1 MSQSQVEVAQASVA
15 RRVKSFTR
23 DSEPFTLSADFIE
36 RYVGQQPAW
45 GEVGYVTY
53 RRTYARSLDSVPTR
67 IRNLGRHYGLR
78 EHEEFWLTAVRVVE
92 GCFLLQQQ
100 HCTESR
106 LPWSNQKAQK
116 SAQDMFDRLW
126 TFKWLPPGRGLW
138 MMGTER
144 VLDGRAGAA
153 AFNCGAV
160 TTSNI
165 DDDLATPFCW
175 LMDMSML
182 GVGVGFDCTGAGTI
196 VIQEPEVDGLPHVV
210 ADSREG
216 WVGALRVVLNAFTGK
231 NKLPRGFD
239 TSSVRE
245 YGAAILGFGGTA
257 SGPGPL
263 LEMLTAIIRIL
274 TNLQGQL
281 ITTLAIVDIANIIGR
296 CVVAGNVRRSALL
309 AAAPLAGSDFINFK
323 DYTKYPKR
331 GNWGWASNNS
341 ILAEIGMDY
350 TEVARSTGH
359 NGEPGFLWLENMRR
373 FGRMKDAANDR
384 DHNVVATNP
393 CGEITLEDRELCN
406 ICSVYPAAHD
416 SYEDFERTI
425 KMAYLYNKT
434 VTLISTHDNATNAV
448 MLRNRRIGVSA
459 AGIAQAEAKHG
470 RRTLMGWLDR
480 GYGYVRRLDAI
491 YSDWLCIPRSIKT
504 TTVKPDGT
512 SALLNGATPGVHYAH
527 NEFYMRV
534 IRFDSGSPL
543 VKIYRDA
550 GYRCEVVKKE
560 PNTTAIYFPVQEKL
574 FARGKAD
581 VSMWEQLELVAQLQE
596 NWVDN
601 AVSATI
607 HFKKD
612 EAKDIAHALTLYE
625 ARLKTISF
633 MPYVSPDEERAE
645 FERMGYEHAPYQA
658 VDRDA
663 FARYA
668 ASLKPARLGDDVSHE
683 VTDKFCDGDR
693 CVMPVPAAK

>member
-1 MSQSQVEVAQASVA
+1 MSQSQFEVASAPVA
-15 RRVKSFTR
+15 RRVKSFQR
-23 DSEPFTLSADFIE
+23 DTDPFTLDVEFIE
-36 RYVGQQPAW
+36 RYVSKQPEF
-45 GEVGYVTY
+45 GVLGFVTY
-53 RRTYARSLDSVPTR
+53 RRTYARSLESVPTR
-67 IRNLGRHYGLR
+67 IRDLGRKYGLR

-100 HCTESR
+100 HCTTQR
-106 LPWSNQKAQK
+106 LPWSNKKAQK
-116 SAQDMFDRLW
+116 SAQDMFERLW

-160 TTSNI
+160 TTENI

-182 GVGVGFDCTGAGTI
+182 GVGVGFDCSGAGTVTI
-196 VIQEPEVDGLPHVV
+196 KAPDRCNVPHVI

-216 WVGALRVVLNAFTGK
+216 WVGSLRVLLNAFSGK
-231 NKLPRGFD
+231 GLLPASWDASG
-239 TSSVRE
+239 VRP

-263 LEMLTAIIRIL
+263 LEMLTAIEKIL
-274 TNLQGQL
+274 RGLVGQL
-281 ITTLAIVDIANIIGR
+281 ITTQAIVDISNIIGR

-309 AAAPLAGSDFINFK
+309 AAAPLKGSDFINFK
-323 DYTKYPKR
+323 DYKRYPER
-331 GNWGWASNNS
+331 AEWGWASNNS
-341 ILAEIGMDY
+341 ILAEVGMDY
-350 TEVARSTGH
+350 TEVAKATGH
-359 NGEPGFLWLENMRR
+359 NGEPGYIWLENMRKY
-373 FGRMKDAANDR
+373 GRMKDPADNR
-384 DHNVVATNP
+384 DHKVAICNP
-393 CGEITLEDRELCN
+393 CAEITLEDRELCN
-406 ICSVYPAAHD
+406 ICSVYPAAHE
-416 SYEDFERTI
+416 SYEDFQRTV

-434 VTLISTHDNATNAV
+434 VTLISTHDSATNSV

-459 AGIAQAEAKHG
+459 AGIAQAETRHG

-480 GYGYVRRLDAI
+480 GYGYIRRLDAI
-491 YSDWLCIPRSIKT
+491 YSDWLCIPRSVKT
-504 TTVKPDGT
+504 TTVKPDG
-512 SALLNGATPGVHYAH
+512 SAALLMGATPGVHYAH

-543 VKIYRDA
+543 VDIYRDA

-574 FARGKAD
+574 YTRGKAD

-601 AVSATI
+601 AVSATV

-612 EAKDIAHALTLYE
+612 EAKDIAHALSLYE
-625 ARLKTISF
+625 SRLKTISF
-633 MPYVSPDEERAE
+633 LPYTSPEDEAAD
-645 FERMGYEHAPYQA
+645 FARMGFEHPPYQA
-658 VDRDA
+658 CDRDQW
-663 FARYA
+663 ARYSA
-668 ASLKPARLGDDVSHE
+668 DLKPVRLGDDVGHE
-683 VTDKFCDGDR
+683 VTEKFCDGDK
-693 CVMPVPAAK
+693 CVMPTVK

>member
-1 MSQSQVEVAQASVA
+1 MSQSQVEVAQAPAA

-23 DSEPFTLSADFIE
+23 DSDPFTLNVDFIE
-36 RYVGQQPAW
+36 KYVNQQPEF
-45 GEVGYVTY
+45 GVLGFVTY

-67 IRNLGRHYGLR
+67 IRDLGRKYGLR

-100 HCTESR
+100 HCTTQR

-116 SAQDMFDRLW
+116 SAQDMFERLW

-160 TTSNI
+160 TTANI

-182 GVGVGFDCTGAGTI
+182 GVGVGFDCTGAGVM
-196 VIQEPEVDGLPHVV
+196 VIQKPSMSEEDSYVI

-216 WVGALRVVLNAFTGK
+216 WVGALRVVLNAFSGK
-231 NKLPRGFD
+231 GDLPRTWD
-239 TSSVRE
+239 TSGVRP

-257 SGPGPL
+257 SGPEL
-263 LEMLTAIIRIL
+263 LLDMLRTITRIL

-281 ITTLAIVDIANIIGR
+281 IPTLAIVDIANIIGR

-323 DYTKYPKR
+323 NKAKYPER
-331 GNWGWASNNS
+331 ADWGWASNNS

-350 TEVARSTGH
+350 SEVARATGH
-359 NGEPGFLWLENMRR
+359 NGEPGFLWLDNMRN
-373 FGRMKDAANDR
+373 FGRMKDAPDGR
-384 DHNVVATNP
+384 DHRVVSTNP

-406 ICSVYPAAHD
+406 ICSVYPAAHET
-416 SYEDFERTI
+416 YADFERTV

-434 VTLISTHDNATNAV
+434 VTLIATHDNATNAV
-448 MLRNRRIGVSA
+448 MLKNRRIGVSA

-512 SALLNGATPGVHYAH
+512 SALLMGATPGVHFAH

-534 IRFDSGSPL
+534 IRFGSGSPL

-550 GYRCEVVKKE
+550 GYRCEIVHKE
-560 PNTTAIYFPVQEKL
+560 PNTTAVYFPVQEKL

-612 EAKDIAHALTLYE
+612 EAKDIAHALSLYE

-633 MPYVSPDEERAE
+633 MPYVSPEDERAE

-668 ASLKPARLGDDVSHE
+668 AGLKPVRLGDDVGHE
-683 VTDKFCDGDR
+683 VTEKFCDGDK
-693 CVMPVPAAK
+693 CVMPTVK